1 MANYFSFR
9 FNNPNF
15 VTRKEIKN
23 KKVFLLNCKMDMNVI
38 SEGGFN
44 QIIGNYLILGII
56 IMRIVWDVVS
66 FIRSKLYNE

>member
-1 MANYFSFR
+1 MVKNFSIH

-15 VTRKEIKN
+15 VTHKEIKN
-23 KKVFLLNCKMDMNVI
+23 KKKFLLNLKMDMNAI